1 MKIEFTEPEARTIL
15 FFLEKGAVESKPAF
29 LPDQPALNVL
39 STAMRKI
46 QKKLEDKERDEKELL
61 VEKAVKLHNDVPDG
75 GIIDMDTILA
85 DYMDSAD
92 FQVSGISEDMVKIWK
107 DSCDRSAVEATFELF
122 TEHTFRTWLEES
134 IRKTTRRP
142 NAIQ

>member
-15 FFLEKGAVESKPAF
+15 FFLQKGAVESKPAF

-39 STAMRKI
+39 SAAMRKI
-46 QKKLEDKERDEKELL
+46 QKKLEDKERDEKEKL
-61 VEKAVKLHNDVPDG
+61 VDRAVQLHNNVPDG
-75 GIIDMDTILA
+75 GVIDMDTILA

-122 TEHTFRTWLEES
+122 TEHTFRIWLEES

-142 NAIQ
+142 NTVQ